1 MGSEAKIE
9 LLPRSAEK
17 EEQHQLLSRLW
28 IESKQLWVVAG
39 PAILTRFSMYGTFV
53 ISQAF
58 IGHIGNT
65 ELAGLSIV
73 YHVLVKFSIG
83 VMTGMSNGLG
93 TLCGQAYGA
102 KQYHMLGIYLQR
114 FWLIEFFFC
123 FLLLPLFIFSFPI
136 LKLLGQTEKISG
148 MANIISIWYIPIMIS
163 HVFRYTIRIYL
174 QTHGKNMVV
183 TWSGVVTLI
192 LQVICCWIFVG
203 DMKMGVAGV
212 MLAMNIASVIPVIG
226 LLMYV
231 FCGGCPQT
239 WTGFSIHAF
248 SDLWPMV
255 KLSVSSGL
263 MLCLEMWYNSVLILI
278 TGNIKNAEVAI
289 DALAICLNINGWA
302 MVLSFGFL
310 AAASV
315 RVSNELGKGSAK
327 AAKFAIIVVVLTS
340 LAIGFVL
347 WALVMAFQHKISY
360 IFSNSVEVANAF
372 SDLSV
377 LLAFS
382 LLLNSIQPVLSG
394 VAVGAGWQ
402 SKVVYINIICYYF
415 VGLPLGVLL
424 DYVGNLGVKGIWMG
438 MIGGTL
444 AQTLVL
450 FYFTY
455 KTNWDKQVSIAKARV
470 NRLAIPSPD
479 ELDNNN
485 VPENN

>member
-1 MGSEAKIE
+1 MGNEAKVK
-9 LLPRSAEK
+9 LLPCSAAE
-17 EEQHQLLSRLW
+17 EEQNQLYSRLW
-28 IESKQLWVVAG
+28 IESKQLWIVAG
-39 PAILTRFSMYGTFV
+39 PAILTRLSMYGTF
-53 ISQAF
+53 IIAQAF
-58 IGHIGNT
+58 IGHIGDT

-73 YHVLVKFSIG
+73 YHVLVRFSIG

-123 FLLLPLFIFSFPI
+123 ILLLPLFIFSAPV
-136 LKLLGQTEKISG
+136 LKLLGQSDKVSG
-148 MANIISIWYIPIMIS
+148 MANIIAVWYIPIMVS
-163 HVFRYTIRIYL
+163 HVFRYTLRMYL

-192 LQVICCWIFVG
+192 LQVIGCWILVEN
-203 DMKMGVAGV
+203 MKLGVAGV
-212 MLAMNIASVIPVIG
+212 MLAMDIASVIPIIG

-231 FCGGCPQT
+231 FCGGCPLT
-239 WTGFSIHAF
+239 WKGFSMHAF

-255 KLSVSSGL
+255 KLCVSSGV

-278 TGNIKNAEVAI
+278 TGNTKDAVVSI
-289 DALAICLNINGWA
+289 DALSICLNINGWA

-315 RVSNELGKGSAK
+315 RVSNELGRGSAK
-327 AAKFAIIVVVLTS
+327 EAKFAIIVVVSTAVVIGIVLLGLV
-340 LAIGFVL
+340 LAFKD
-347 WALVMAFQHKISY
+347 KISY

-372 SDLSV
+372 EDLSIP
-377 LLAFS
+377 LAFS

-402 SKVVYINIICYYF
+402 SKVVYINLICYYF
-415 VGLPLGVLL
+415 VGLPIGVFL
-424 DYVGNLGVKGIWMG
+424 DYIGNLGVKGVWMG

-450 FYFTY
+450 LYFTY
-455 KTNWDKQVSIAKARV
+455 KTDWDMQVSIAKTRV
-470 NRLAIPSPD
+470 NKLAIPPPD
-479 ELDNNN
+479 ELDNTNASGNN
-485 VPENN
+485 